1 MTKASMADVII
12 VGAGATGCTLA
23 LREFGIRGAVPIGSP
38 R

>member
-1 MTKASMADVII
+1 MIKASMADVTI

-23 LREFGIRGAVPIGSP
+23 LGEFGIRGAVPIGTP

>member
-1 MTKASMADVII
+1 MTKASMADVTI

-23 LREFGIRGAVPIGSP
+23 LREFGIGAAVPIGSP